1 GERGAR
7 GRRAARRFGGGC
19 ARRARA
25 LASLYHWGRRLRGHR
40 GSTACGRSRTRVIRP
55 AFRRRVAQSGSAP
68 RSGRGGRRFKSCH
81 SDQHLA
87 SPETSIPTVSPTDTC
102 RSGYCRRQLL
112 ANAAMADLARRL
124 VAVRRRA
131 LLIVATRRCPQ
142 PWLAYR
148 RGSTLHDTEA
158 DLVIPCLDSQSGEAA
173 PTTLFSTDGLPGFFP
188 DRFSRRST
196 SSPTA
201 GAGVS
206 RRRLD
211 KQQ

>member
-1 GERGAR
+1 MPLTSA
-7 GRRAARRFGGGC
+7 FGSSVREC
-19 ARRARA
+19 
-25 LASLYHWGRRLRGHR
+25 SLSVHEYHWSIVGR
-40 GSTACGRSRTRVIRP
+40 TGRHTS
-55 AFRRRVAQSGSAP
+55 F
-68 RSGRGGRRFKSCH
+68 GRGGRRFKSCH

-87 SPETSIPTVSPTDTC
+87 SPETSIPTVSPSDTR

-131 LLIVATRRCPQ
+131 ILMVSKRRCPQ

-211 KQQ
+211 KQQANHLFPLTESPQSAILQALSKQRTPRWP

>member
-1 GERGAR
+1 
-7 GRRAARRFGGGC
+7 
-19 ARRARA
+19 
-25 LASLYHWGRRLRGHR
+25 
-40 GSTACGRSRTRVIRP
+40 
-55 AFRRRVAQSGSAP
+55 
-68 RSGRGGRRFKSCH
+68 
-81 SDQHLA
+81 
-87 SPETSIPTVSPTDTC
+87 
-102 RSGYCRRQLL
+102 
-112 ANAAMADLARRL
+112 MADLARRL

-131 LLIVATRRCPQ
+131 ILMVSKRRCPQ

-148 RGSTLHDTEA
+148 RGRSLHDTEA

-206 RRRLD
+206 RRRLE
-211 KQQ
+211 KQRANHLFLLTESPPIGYPPNSQ